1 MLSRNQMRDELFEAL
16 NEVVRRY
23 VPADQ
28 VEAVWEEFNSR
39 LQLGLVEYS
48 GDMLAQIVESIFEV
62 LGVEPEED

>member
-1 MLSRNQMRDELFEAL
+1 MLSRNQMRDELWEAL

-23 VPADQ
+23 VPEDQ
-28 VEAVWEEFNSR
+28 VNAVWEEFNSR
-39 LQLGLVEYS
+39 LQLLLVEYT

>member
-16 NEVVRRY
+16 NEVVRGY

-48 GDMLAQIVESIFEV
+48 GDMLAQMVESIFEV

>member
-23 VPADQ
+23 VPEDQ
-28 VEAVWEEFNSR
+28 VNAVWEEFNSR
-39 LQLGLVEYS
+39 LQLLLVEYT